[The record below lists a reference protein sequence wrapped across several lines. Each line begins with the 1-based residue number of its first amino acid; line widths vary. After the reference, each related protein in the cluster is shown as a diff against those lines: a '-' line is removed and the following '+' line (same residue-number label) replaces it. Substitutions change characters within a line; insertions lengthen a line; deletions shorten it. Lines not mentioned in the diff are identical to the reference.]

1 MFSVS
6 GFVSKTMLGGSG
18 KPIENNMYNMYNMR
32 FPPLEGAHGGMI
44 SILDF

>member
-18 KPIENNMYNMYNMR
+18 KPIENKTVCNMR